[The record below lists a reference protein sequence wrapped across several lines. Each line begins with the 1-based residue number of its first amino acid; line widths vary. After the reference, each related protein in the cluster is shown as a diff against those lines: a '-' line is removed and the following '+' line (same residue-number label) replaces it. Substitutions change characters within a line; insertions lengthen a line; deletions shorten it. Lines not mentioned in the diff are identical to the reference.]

1 VSRIQELLTAMKAKG
16 APASD
21 YERAEISLVFPA
33 PADRAEVEAAA
44 AGAVGDAARFV
55 AEPAFK
61 GDLAAGEG
69 GRFWILAFPEIRA
82 LGTETEAFE
91 LARELKDALALSSA
105 RPVLVDSLVGAAMVE
120 GAELEEMDALGLC
133 NGDNMGPVQ
142 HGWAPFALGALEAWK
157 TTQGQGV
164 TVASIDTGH
173 SDHDEL
179 SGAISA
185 RPHLNLVEG
194 GADAKDR
201 FSTNVLLANPGHGTL
216 VASVVASRGAIGADA
231 EAAGP
236 GSVTGMA
243 PKAEVLPI
251 RAIRSVVD
259 TRQSNIP
266 AAIEHALAQKAD
278 VIVMALGSPFS
289 IEPVEFA
296 LNRAAAAGVVT
307 VCAAGNCVGFVVFPA
322 KLATKG
328 LVTAVAGV
336 DHAFMPWEATSK
348 GPEVVVSAFGEAV
361 WGAAKRKATDPND
374 VVARSQGTTL
384 AASLTAGVAALWVAA
399 HGRDKLKAAAAAAG
413 TTVQRMFNALIAQ
426 TAHRP
431 PGWRE
436 GLGAGLVNAGRLVA
450 EPLPA
455 PADIPSDP
463 PEFQAFTPLKRFLAP
478 TIGESDALAAAE
490 ASTLEEDDAAEALWL
505 LYKANARRRAVAFG
519 MTAALGEGDAV
530 GAPRSPQLAAKLAQR
545 PRLAALA
552 F

>member
-1 VSRIQELLTAMKAKG
+1 VSRIQQLLTEMKAKG

-21 YERAEISLVFPA
+21 YERAEISLVFPSPTSQA
-33 PADRAEVEAAA
+33 EADA
-44 AGAVGDAARFV
+44 AVGAAVGGAARIV
-55 AEPAFK
+55 VEPAFK
-61 GDLAAGEG
+61 GDLAKGEG
-69 GRFWILAFPEIRA
+69 GRFWIVGFPEIRA

-91 LARELKDALALSSA
+91 LARELKDALGLSSA
-105 RPVLVDSLVGAAMVE
+105 RPVLVDSLVGAAMADPA
-120 GAELEEMDALGLC
+120 GLAEADAAGFC
-133 NGDNMGPVQ
+133 NGDNMGPTQ

-164 TVASIDTGH
+164 TVASIDTGI

-179 SGAISA
+179 AGVLSA
-185 RPHLNLVEG
+185 KAHLNLVEG

-201 FSTNVLLANPGHGTL
+201 FSTDVMLANPGHGTL
-216 VASVVASRGAIGADA
+216 VASVVASRGTIGPGA

-236 GSVTGMA
+236 GQVTGMA

-259 TRQSNIP
+259 MRQSNIP

-278 VIVMALGSPFS
+278 VIVMALGSGFH

-296 LNRAAAAGVVT
+296 LSKAAAAGVVT

-322 KLATKG
+322 RLATKG

-361 WGAAKRKATDPND
+361 WGAAKRKTADPNN

-399 HGRDKLKAAAAAAG
+399 HGRDALKAAAAQAG

-431 PGWRE
+431 PGWRD
-436 GLGAGLVNAGRLVA
+436 GLGAGLVNAGRLIA

-478 TIGESDALAAAE
+478 TLSDSDALAAAE

-530 GAPRSPQLAAKLAQR
+530 AAPRSPQLAAKLAQR